1 MKNIARIFIV
11 TLISLLFTSC
21 YDRDVIDS
29 KGVHHPLP
37 KVENLDYSIQG
48 STVKL
53 TWEIPSNVPT
63 EFVRPLEISI
73 QKVENGI
80 YTDKIT
86 IVDEGT
92 SAENIAIKADGKY
105 RFIVK
110 LTGYLNDE
118 AKQPGISSKIYS
130 EGQVIEI
137 Q

>member
-1 MKNIARIFIV
+1 MKNIIKVFLV
-11 TLISLLFTSC
+11 TFISLLFASC

-37 KVENLDYSIQG
+37 KVENLNYSKSG
-48 STVKL
+48 NTVKL
-53 TWEIPSNVPT
+53 TWQIPSNVPT
-63 EFVRPLEISI
+63 DFIRPLEISV
-73 QKVENGI
+73 QKVENEI

-86 IVDEGT
+86 IINEGT
-92 SAENIAIKADGKY
+92 STDNINIDTSKKY

-110 LTGYLNDE
+110 LVGYLNDD
-118 AKQPGISSKIYS
+118 AKQAGISNKIFS

>member
-1 MKNIARIFIV
+1 MV

-21 YDRDVIDS
+21 YDREIIDS

-53 TWEIPSNVPT
+53 TWEIPSNVPA

-110 LTGYLNDE
+110 LVGYLNDE

>member
-11 TLISLLFTSC
+11 AFVSLLFTSC

-29 KGVHHPLP
+29 KGIHHPLP

-53 TWEIPSNVPT
+53 TWEIPTNVPA

>member
-11 TLISLLFTSC
+11 AFVSLLFTSC

-29 KGVHHPLP
+29 KGIHHPLP
-37 KVENLDYSIQG
+37 RVENLDYSIQG

-53 TWEIPSNVPT
+53 TWEIPSNVPA
-63 EFVRPLEISI
+63 EFIRPLEISI

>member
-1 MKNIARIFIV
+1 MKNVARIFIV
-11 TLISLLFTSC
+11 AFVSLLFTSC

-29 KGVHHPLP
+29 KGIHHPLP

-53 TWEIPSNVPT
+53 TWEIPSNVPA
-63 EFVRPLEISI
+63 EFIRPLEISI

>member
-1 MKNIARIFIV
+1 MKNIARIFMV

-21 YDRDVIDS
+21 YDREIIDS

-53 TWEIPSNVPT
+53 TWEIPSNVPA

-110 LTGYLNDE
+110 LVGYLNDE